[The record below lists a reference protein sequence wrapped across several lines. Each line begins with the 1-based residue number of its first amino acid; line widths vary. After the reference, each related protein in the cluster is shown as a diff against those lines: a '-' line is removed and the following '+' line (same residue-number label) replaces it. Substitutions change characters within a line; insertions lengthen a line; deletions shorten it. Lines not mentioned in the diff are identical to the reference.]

1 MVFPSSPLHRAQL
14 PISYSRE
21 RVCEREIS
29 EMAIDFHLCD
39 DADEDYIDM
48 EVSSYSNF
56 LCHSISSPPHPRE
69 FEFHMSSSSLE
80 REITTSPADELFYKG
95 KLLPLHL
102 PPRLQMVETL
112 LQNSNSAFHDNTDTF
127 RDFYSTPL
135 TTTATTPT
143 TTSTPFESC
152 NISPSESCRVS
163 GELNPDEYFLEYS
176 TDMSSFIS
184 DNPKK
189 SWMKKFKLIKQSSF
203 GLKLK
208 ASRAYLKSLFGKPG
222 CSDESCVA
230 PARTVDEASGSKS
243 KESLSK
249 YMKAKKNPFGL
260 QKDSY
265 QMSTSDTRSS
275 NKEKIN
281 EDGGHHRRSFSGAF
295 KRHLITKSSSSL
307 SSSGS
312 SSSSSSSNANGS
324 HEFQFLKRSSSAN
337 SEFECSIQ
345 GAIAHCKQ
353 SQQLF
358 RSRKTVS
365 EVGFCTLSA
374 SRIAVCDDQER
385 PVLCRG

>member
-1 MVFPSSPLHRAQL
+1 
-14 PISYSRE
+14 
-21 RVCEREIS
+21 
-29 EMAIDFHLCD
+29 MATDFHLCD
-39 DADEDYIDM
+39 DADEEYIDM
-48 EVSSYSNF
+48 EVSSYPNF
-56 LCHSISSPPHPRE
+56 LCQSINSPPHPRE

-80 REITTSPADELFYKG
+80 REINTSPADELFYKG

-112 LQNSNSAFHDNTDTF
+112 LQNSNSAFHDKTDTL

-135 TTTATTPT
+135 TTTPT

-163 GELNPDEYFLEYS
+163 EELNPDEYFLEYS
-176 TDMSSFIS
+176 TDMNSFIS
-184 DNPKK
+184 DNPKR

-208 ASRAYLKSLFGKPG
+208 ASHAYLKSLFGKPG

-230 PARTVDEASGSKS
+230 PARTLDKGSASKA

-249 YMKAKKNPFGL
+249 HVKGKKIPFVL

-265 QMSTSDTRSS
+265 QMSTRDTRSS
-275 NKEKIN
+275 NREIIN
-281 EDGGHHRRSFSGAF
+281 EDGDHHRRSFSGAF
-295 KRHLITKSSSSL
+295 KRHLATKSSSSF

-324 HEFQFLKRSSSAN
+324 HEFQFLKRSSSSH

-345 GAIAHCKQ
+345 GAITHCKQ

-358 RSRKTVS
+358 RSIKTVS

-374 SRIAVCDDQER
+374 SRIAVCDD
-385 PVLCRG
+385 

>member
-102 PPRLQMVETL
+102 PPRLQM
-112 LQNSNSAFHDNTDTF
+112 
-127 RDFYSTPL
+127 
-135 TTTATTPT
+135 
-143 TTSTPFESC
+143 
-152 NISPSESCRVS
+152 
-163 GELNPDEYFLEYS
+163 
-176 TDMSSFIS
+176 
-184 DNPKK
+184 
-189 SWMKKFKLIKQSSF
+189 QSSF

-243 KESLSK
+243 KESLK
-249 YMKAKKNPFGL
+249 
-260 QKDSY
+260 
-265 QMSTSDTRSS
+265 
-275 NKEKIN
+275 KIN

>member
-1 MVFPSSPLHRAQL
+1 
-14 PISYSRE
+14 
-21 RVCEREIS
+21 
-29 EMAIDFHLCD
+29 MAIDFHLCED
-39 DADEDYIDM
+39 EDEDYIDM

-80 REITTSPADELFYKG
+80 REISTSPADELFYKG

-112 LQNSNSAFHDNTDTF
+112 LHNTNSAFHDKADTF

-135 TTTATTPT
+135 TTTANTPT

-176 TDMSSFIS
+176 TDMSSFSS
-184 DNPKK
+184 DNQKK

-203 GLKLK
+203 SLKLK

-222 CSDESCVA
+222 CSDESSVA
-230 PARTVDEASGSKS
+230 PVRTIEEGSGSKA
-243 KESLSK
+243 KESLCK
-249 YMKAKKNPFGL
+249 
-260 QKDSY
+260 Y
-265 QMSTSDTRSS
+265 QMSTTSNTTSS

-281 EDGGHHRRSFSGAF
+281 DDGGLHRRSFSGAF
-295 KRHLITKSSSSL
+295 KRHLTVLSSSSL

-312 SSSSSSSNANGS
+312 SSSSSSSNANGP

-337 SEFECSIQ
+337 SEFEGSIQ

-358 RSRKTVS
+358 RSRKAVG
-365 EVGFCTLSA
+365 EAGFCTLSA

-385 PVLCRG
+385 PALCRG